1 MKSQKIKK
9 VLKTIIISESVML
22 ATFIPPVARVVGS
35 VNRSVQIGLASVN
48 GVASTMAS
56 VAVAHPFGFSNLY
69 FLALLLVAIA
79 LPTLDI
85 ILGIKKGDAK

>member
-22 ATFIPPVARVVGS
+22 ATFIPPVARVVIAI
-35 VNRSVQIGLASVN
+35 NKPIEAGLASL
-48 GVASTMAS
+48 GVVSGNIIR